1 MYPGGGRR
9 VRRHVRAAAVTSSVL
24 TGAAR
29 TELCVGSSM
38 MEVCEELAFHGIE
51 YILSVSV
58 VDGQVLHVDV
68 EKVKAQCTSRNARLS
83 AQRSALHDAGAPAT
97 PVRALTSWSD
107 VQKEHAHDTQ
117 KEDVHASMR
126 RRRTRTPSFGAIGRR
141 RTRTPSSS
149 TECTTRS
156 RSYTLTIHL
165 CDFRDGGGRGMARG
179 GKVNS
184 TC

>member
-1 MYPGGGRR
+1 MYPGGGSSCSDLQRADWR
-9 VRRHVRAAAVTSSVL
+9 SAHRTVRR
-24 TGAAR
+24 
-29 TELCVGSSM
+29 EQYE
-38 MEVCEELAFHGIE
+38 EVCEELAFHGIE

-83 AQRSALHDAGAPAT
+83 AQLSALHDAGAPAT
-97 PVRALTSWSD
+97 PVRAFTSWRD
-107 VQKEHAHDTQ
+107 VQKEHAQDTQ

-126 RRRTRTPSFGAIGRR
+126 
-141 RTRTPSSS
+141 
-149 TECTTRS
+149 
-156 RSYTLTIHL
+156 IHL

-179 GKVNS
+179 GEVNS